1 MQVVSEKT
9 YNVMDGEPH
18 LGKQIETVVEVDRE
32 EYIEALIE
40 AFLEGA
46 DSSDYEVTVTD
57 GDFEVG
63 YQLGCDLTEA
73 EIESIVRDM
82 NFNLLDD
89 DYGSG
94 KDYDLLYDLLD
105 EYIDED
111 WSDEFIN
118 VEMRGY

>member
-1 MQVVSEKT
+1 MEVVSEKT

-18 LGKQIETVVEVDRE
+18 LGKQVETVIEVSRD
-32 EYIEALIE
+32 EYIEALAESILNGSE
-40 AFLEGA
+40 STEDVFIVDDG
-46 DSSDYEVTVTD
+46 DYEQEYSI
-57 GDFEVG
+57 GS
-63 YQLGCDLTEA
+63 DLTQDELDRI
-73 EIESIVRDM
+73 IEELE
-82 NFNLLDD
+82 FNLLDD

-94 KDYDLLYDLLD
+94 RDYDLLYDLLD

>member
-1 MQVVSEKT
+1 MQIVSEKI
-9 YNVMDGEPH
+9 YDVVPGERH
-18 LGKQIETVVEVDRE
+18 LGKQIETVVEVSRE
-32 EYIEALIE
+32 EYIEALSE

-46 DSSDYEVTVTD
+46 EHKDDTFIVSD
-57 GDFEVG
+57 GDWEQE
-63 YQLGCDLTEA
+63 YTLGCDLTES
-73 EIESIVRDM
+73 EIDSIIRDM

-111 WSDEFIN
+111 WTDEFIC

>member
-9 YNVMDGEPH
+9 YSVMDGEPH

-32 EYIEALIE
+32 EYIEALID
-40 AFLEGA
+40 AFLEGK
-46 DSSDYEVTVTD
+46 DHKDDTFIVDDGDYEQEYT
-57 GDFEVG
+57 
-63 YQLGCDLTEA
+63 LGCDLTES
-73 EIESIVRDM
+73 EIESIIRDM

-94 KDYDLLYDLLD
+94 KDYDLLYGLLD